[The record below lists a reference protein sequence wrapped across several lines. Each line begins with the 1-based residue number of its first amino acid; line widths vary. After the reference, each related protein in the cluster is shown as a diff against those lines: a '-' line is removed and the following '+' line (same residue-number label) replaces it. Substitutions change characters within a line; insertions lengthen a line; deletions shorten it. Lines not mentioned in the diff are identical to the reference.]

1 MRNVV
6 PRKSRQSV
14 RKALKNM
21 DIKASSVIAVN
32 SYAMKVPFSRFPWQ
46 LDLL

>member
-1 MRNVV
+1 MV
-6 PRKSRQSV
+6 PRKSKQSV

-21 DIKASSVIAVN
+21 DIKASSVIAIN
-32 SYAMKVPFSRFPWQ
+32 SYAMKVTFSGFPWQ